1 MLWDKLWFKVVD
13 LEEFEKRRDLI
24 QQVFEKKETKKNEN
38 GNEERE
44 EPFWETFDKIGGF
57 QIPLA
62 ERMWQSKYLIS
73 NWREVITL
81 KDLRN
86 KRV

>member
-1 MLWDKLWFKVVD
+1 VD

-44 EPFWETFDKIGGF
+44 EPF
-57 QIPLA
+57 
-62 ERMWQSKYLIS
+62 
-73 NWREVITL
+73 
-81 KDLRN
+81 
-86 KRV
+86 